1 MSVIISAVLS
11 FIIICCT
18 LINIY
23 IFIKSKKLNTRSG
36 NKETKAIYNKNK
48 QGKTLKQ
55 NSINSNQPQKKRTD
69 NFGNIEIEDLDG
81 YKEVEISK
89 ALTDNG
95 QESIE
100 KNSSKVK
107 VNESNNIIKNDLVIN
122 RDE

>member
-1 MSVIISAVLS
+1 MSVIISVVLS
-11 FIIICCT
+11 LIIICCT

-36 NKETKAIYNKNK
+36 NEKTKAINNKNK
-48 QGKTLKQ
+48 QGKTLK

-81 YKEVEISK
+81 YNEVEIRK

-107 VNESNNIIKNDLVIN
+107 VDESNNIIRNDLVIN

>member
-69 NFGNIEIEDLDG
+69 KFGNIEIEDLDG

-89 ALTDNG
+89 ALTNNG
-95 QESIE
+95 QKSVE
-100 KNSSKVK
+100 KDSSKVK